1 MKYDVLNQILKRKD
15 MNYRNIPNTDLNVSP
30 IGMGTWA
37 IGNDYFGKVNDNE
50 SIIAIQKA
58 IDEGINL
65 IDTAP
70 AYGAGHAE
78 EIVGKA
84 THHQREKVILATK
97 LGVIRTKD
105 QFIKTLKPEHIYK
118 EIDESLKRL
127 RTDVIDLYQIHWPD
141 PNTPIED
148 SLEALMKIKEQG
160 KFRYLGVSNFDIPLL
175 EKVREFTEVVSLQ
188 PQYSL
193 LKRDIEKEI
202 IPYCRNNDLG
212 VISYGTLAGG
222 ILTGKFREIPD
233 FEEGDNRSDFYD
245 FFHEPEWTHVQ
256 NLLDVLRDLSDQ
268 YNRSVSQIVINWT
281 ISQRGITSA
290 LVGAKN
296 QEQAQSNAKA
306 AKFVMHKNDYYRID
320 QAFKKFI
327 VEASDNR

>member
-1 MKYDVLNQILKRKD
+1 
-15 MNYRNIPNTDLNVSP
+15 
-30 IGMGTWA
+30 
-37 IGNDYFGKVNDNE
+37 
-50 SIIAIQKA
+50 
-58 IDEGINL
+58 
-65 IDTAP
+65 
-70 AYGAGHAE
+70 
-78 EIVGKA
+78 
-84 THHQREKVILATK
+84 

-296 QEQAQSNAKA
+296 EEQAQSNAKA